1 MEYTCIRL
9 FLLISIVCLAT
20 SSNSRSIIKNLPGF
34 HGDLPFTL
42 ETGYVEVGDDNG
54 IQFFYYFVESQR
66 DPLHDPLLLY
76 LTGGPGTPAL
86 YPFMYQIGPLTIDLE
101 HSTKNNV
108 VLEINPNSWTKAA
121 NVIFLDLPTGV
132 GFSYATTSEAS
143 RSSDSMLALHTY
155 EFLKKWL
162 LDHQRFRNNPLYI
175 SGISYMGILAP
186 VVTLEAYKGNEQ
198 GKQPQ
203 LNIQGCLII
212 SPLTDKFG
220 DFNSRLEFAHRLALI
235 SDDIYKSAKESC
247 HGNYVDKDPNNRLCW
262 NSLQRMDEC
271 TSGINPSNILE
282 PLCED
287 LDTDP
292 TCSIDKIYLE
302 YWANDKDV
310 QKALNVREG
319 TVKTWQQNNALL
331 HYDFKKNDTIYYSY
345 DIFSSIIYHKQ
356 LVDKKCQVLIIN
368 GDHDMNFPYVGA
380 TAWITSLNLP
390 IESPWAPWFVRNQV
404 AGYRVTYAKN
414 GYSLM
419 HATIKGAGHSVALYK
434 PEEASVI
441 VDTWLGSHA
450 YFSDNLAL

>member
-9 FLLISIVCLAT
+9 FLLISIVHLAT

-101 HSTKNNV
+101 RSTKNNV
-108 VLEINPNSWTKAA
+108 ALELNPNSWTKAA

-132 GFSYATTSEAS
+132 GFSYATTPEAS

-175 SGISYMGILAP
+175 SGISYMGILVP

-198 GKQPQ
+198 GNQPQ

-212 SPLTDKFG
+212 SPLSDKFG

-235 SDDIYKSAKESC
+235 SDDIYESAKESC

-262 NSLQRMDEC
+262 NSLQRMDEVGVRGSYISIHYLKTLYMITTLNRIQSLLQC

-302 YWANDKDV
+302 FWANDKDV
-310 QKALNVREG
+310 QKALNVRE
-319 TVKTWQQNNALL
+319 VCWANNKGRLNFFNGL
-331 HYDFKKNDTIYYSY
+331 NYIKFVFNGGLNSNLKRNNTLTLITL
-345 DIFSSIIYHKQ
+345 SIK
-356 LVDKKCQVLIIN
+356 
-368 GDHDMNFPYVGA
+368 
-380 TAWITSLNLP
+380 LNLA
-390 IESPWAPWFVRNQV
+390 ESQIVLLPYIQGKLSKTMFYQ
-404 AGYRVTYAKN
+404 KN
-414 GYSLM
+414 FAIL
-419 HATIKGAGHSVALYK
+419 T
-434 PEEASVI
+434 
-441 VDTWLGSHA
+441 VDF
-450 YFSDNLAL
+450 YFSQTRHDSH